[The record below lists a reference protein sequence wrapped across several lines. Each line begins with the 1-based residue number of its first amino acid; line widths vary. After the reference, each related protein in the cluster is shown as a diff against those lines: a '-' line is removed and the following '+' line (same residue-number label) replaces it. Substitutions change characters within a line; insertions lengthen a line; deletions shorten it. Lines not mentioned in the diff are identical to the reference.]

1 MRKFY
6 TQRLRKEKNLF
17 VFIFLAFIIGISSYA
32 QTPQAF
38 KYQAVVREANG
49 SAIENTIVSLRIS
62 ILEGSAIGTVIYS
75 ETHQVAT
82 NEFGLVNLNIGEG
95 SIVTGNFATINWGSN
110 TFFIKIELDTK
121 GNSNYIFMGTS
132 QLLSVPYALYAE
144 TSGSSATDFDIDS
157 TNELQTITKSGSTVY
172 LSNGGG
178 SFTDDDSQTLSLSG
192 TMLSISYG
200 NSVQIGG
207 TVDLDYDPLNE
218 IQNLSLN
225 NDSLKISGS
234 NYVMLNDND
243 SINEIQY
250 ISINKDTLLISK
262 GNSVKLNDND
272 SSNELQTLSLSNDTI
287 SISNGNSIVL
297 PPDVDADTTNEIQ
310 NLFLASDTL
319 SISKGNKVALDVYL
333 DNTDTQNIKFSND
346 TLSITNGNSVYIPP
360 PFNFS
365 FPDGT
370 DNITPITMDSLL
382 SVPYTVPTGY
392 NLYITRFY
400 NGNTNAGN
408 LSIDGI
414 TVFKS
419 DKAAYYSR
427 PLIQPLIAGAGSAI
441 KSADNNSSINGFLI
455 KGKVT
460 PITLNN
466 FYSTPYVVPQGY
478 TFYITNIYS
487 YTASNAIK
495 IDNNYVTYGTS
506 NYDASSSTSIYIDFG
521 LPIFVKEGQ
530 TIKSLYSLSSYP
542 MSINGYLK

>member
-6 TQRLRKEKNLF
+6 TQRLRKEKNLI

-49 SAIENTIVSLRIS
+49 SVIENTIVSMRIS

-82 NEFGLVNLNIGEG
+82 NEFGLVNLSIGEG
-95 SIVTGNFATINWGSN
+95 NIVTGNFATINWGSN
-110 TFFIKIELDTK
+110 TFFIKIELDAK
-121 GNSNYIFMGTS
+121 GNSNYVFMGTS
-132 QLLSVPYALYAE
+132 QLLSVPYALYSE
-144 TSGSSATDFDIDS
+144 TSGSSTTDFDIDS
-157 TNELQTITKSGSTVY
+157 TNELQTITKSGSTVN

-178 SFTDDDSQTLSLSG
+178 SFTDDDSQTLILSG
-192 TMLSISYG
+192 TMLSISNG

-234 NYVMLNDND
+234 NYVILNDND
-243 SINEIQY
+243 STNEIQY
-250 ISINKDTLLISK
+250 LSINKDTLLISK

-272 SSNELQTLSLSNDTI
+272 SLNELQILSLSNDTI
-287 SISNGNSIVL
+287 SISNGNYIVM

-310 NLFLASDTL
+310 SLSLVNDTL
-319 SISKGNKVALDVYL
+319 SISKGNKIDLDVYL

-370 DNITPITMDSLL
+370 DNIIPITMDSLL
-382 SVPYTVPTGY
+382 LVPYTVPTGY

-400 NGNTNAGN
+400 IGNSYNGS

-414 TVFKS
+414 VVFKS
-419 DKAAYYSR
+419 DQSTYYSR
-427 PLIQPLIAGAGSAI
+427 PLIQPLITGEGSSVKAT
-441 KSADNNSSINGFLI
+441 DNNSSLNGFLI
-455 KGKVT
+455 KAKVT
-460 PITLNN
+460 PLTLKNI
-466 FYSTPYVVPQGY
+466 YSTPYIVPQGY

-487 YTASNAIK
+487 ANLSDGIK
-495 IDNNYVTYGTS
+495 IDNTIVTYGRS
-506 NYDASSSTSIYIDFG
+506 NYDDSSTYLYIDFG

-530 TIKSLYSLSSYP
+530 TIKGISASNYVT
-542 MSINGYLK
+542 INGYLK